1 MGAGLRPVQQR
12 RQLLVGNGESTVS
25 GTIYGVNA
33 TLDLRG
39 NGGTDVPFAS
49 LIVVGGVNFA
59 GNNATMNV
67 NFDSSKN
74 VKPSEGARG
83 LVR

>member
-1 MGAGLRPVQQR
+1 M
-12 RQLLVGNGESTVS
+12 S

-39 NGGTDVPFAS
+39 NGGTDMPLSSFV
-49 LIVVGGVNFA
+49 VVGDVAFS
-59 GNNATMNV
+59 GNNATLNV
-67 NFDSSKN
+67 ALDATRSRR
-74 VKPSEGARG
+74 PSESDRG